1 MSQAF
6 SDVPAAPVPAAR
18 ARETET
24 MIPDL
29 LDVVLQRGASDLHLT
44 SGSPPVIRYLGD
56 LMRLEE
62 YPVLDPQALRT
73 MVYAI
78 ISQKQRER
86 LEQNLELDMS
96 YSLPGKARFRVNVYF
111 QRDSIGA
118 AFRMIPFEIKPLQD
132 LGLPPVVAEF
142 ARLPRGFVLVTGPTG
157 SGKSTLTERLISTVR
172 GEGSEVAVLAVDP
185 SSPFSGGA
193 FLGDRVRMQS
203 HATDRGV
210 FIRSMATRGHLG
222 GLALGTQEAIRVLDA
237 AGFPWVMVET
247 VGVGQV
253 EIEVAGAADTTLV
266 VVPPGSGDAVQ
277 ASKAGLLEAAD
288 IFVVNK
294 ADRPGAAETRRDLEF
309 MLHLSA
315 PGDGWTPPI
324 VSTVAS
330 TGECVDDLWSAIA
343 EHHRFQA
350 ESGLL
355 DRRRKARL
363 ADEVRSIVQH
373 RLEERSLD
381 HARGAEFDSLID
393 EVVDRR
399 LDPYEAAAKLLDG

>member
-1 MSQAF
+1 
-6 SDVPAAPVPAAR
+6 
-18 ARETET
+18 
-24 MIPDL
+24 
-29 LDVVLQRGASDLHLT
+29 
-44 SGSPPVIRYLGD
+44 
-56 LMRLEE
+56 
-62 YPVLDPQALRT
+62 
-73 MVYAI
+73 
-78 ISQKQRER
+78 
-86 LEQNLELDMS
+86 
-96 YSLPGKARFRVNVYF
+96 
-111 QRDSIGA
+111 
-118 AFRMIPFEIKPLQD
+118 
-132 LGLPPVVAEF
+132 
-142 ARLPRGFVLVTGPTG
+142 
-157 SGKSTLTERLISTVR
+157 
-172 GEGSEVAVLAVDP
+172 
-185 SSPFSGGA
+185 
-193 FLGDRVRMQS
+193 
-203 HATDRGV
+203 
-210 FIRSMATRGHLG
+210 
-222 GLALGTQEAIRVLDA
+222 
-237 AGFPWVMVET
+237 
-247 VGVGQV
+247 
-253 EIEVAGAADTTLV
+253 
-266 VVPPGSGDAVQ
+266 VPPGSGDAVQ